1 MALSPRSF
9 PQSLLVVVALAVFVM
24 FASAPASAQ
33 ESVREQER
41 FMDVMSK
48 YLEFS
53 TRYVRIAEYP
63 HAVLHLSVESIVETY
78 EARGE
83 GIKAVEHLRG
93 LLAET
98 KQRTARNIL
107 RMKIRDLLQQYGRS
121 EEALAELDALFR
133 ENNNVPMSEMRQNR
147 QQLRQP

>member
-1 MALSPRSF
+1 MTRF
-9 PQSLLVVVALAVFVM
+9 TQSLPRFLLVTALVALT
-24 FASAPASAQ
+24 ASGPASAQ

-63 HAVLHLSVESIVETY
+63 HAVLHLSVESIVDTY

-83 GIKAVEHLRG
+83 GIKAVDHLRG

-121 EEALAELDALFR
+121 DEALAELDALFR
-133 ENNNVPMSEMRQNR
+133 ENNDVPLSEVRQNR
-147 QQLRQP
+147 QPLRQP

>member
-1 MALSPRSF
+1 MTPPRRN
-9 PQSLLVVVALAVFVM
+9 PRLSLLLLSLALVT
-24 FASAPASAQ
+24 FATSVPAAAQ

-98 KQRTARNIL
+98 QQRTARNIL

-121 EEALAELDALFR
+121 AQALAELDALFR
-133 ENNNVPMSEMRQNR
+133 ENNDVPFSEVRQNR